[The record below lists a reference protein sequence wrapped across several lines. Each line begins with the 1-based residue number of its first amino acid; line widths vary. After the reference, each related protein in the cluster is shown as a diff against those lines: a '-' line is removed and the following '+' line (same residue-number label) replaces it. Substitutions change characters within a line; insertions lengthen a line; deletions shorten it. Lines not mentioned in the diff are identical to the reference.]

1 MLVGRSG
8 VENGV
13 KMYFNNIASIP
24 FLLLLRPPP
33 FANVLNVIEDAYGDT
48 PPPPGVRALRM
59 TWPWMKAMRRGM
71 QVAMETTKL

>member
-1 MLVGRSG
+1 
-8 VENGV
+8 
-13 KMYFNNIASIP
+13 MYIF
-24 FLLLLRPPP
+24 
-33 FANVLNVIEDAYGDT
+33 IEDAYGDT

>member
-1 MLVGRSG
+1 MKAQRVSDGDEAQKG
-8 VENGV
+8 
-13 KMYFNNIASIP
+13 SIITADN
-24 FLLLLRPPP
+24 LLSSLH
-33 FANVLNVIEDAYGDT
+33 VEDAYGDT